1 MLKLLEINGFRTSS
15 TTYGAVEKYIDE
27 NSNYYF
33 ILKFTNFYYADT
45 IYLFKDNIKDISK
58 FNNILRNN
66 GSAII
71 YNFKS
76 SRFSLIGKKLM
87 EIKDDARLYILE
99 DFQVHP
105 YDDEYITYFDINDQT
120 DLSLL
125 DIFKIEWSDDFSN
138 PYWLDLLVA

>member
-15 TTYGAVEKYIDE
+15 STFASVEKYVDE
-27 NSNYYF
+27 KSSYF
-33 ILKFTNFYYADT
+33 ILKFTDFYDRST
-45 IYLFKDNIKDISK
+45 SYLFKDNIKDISK

-76 SRFSLIGKKLM
+76 SRYSLIGKKLM
-87 EIKDDARLYILE
+87 EIKDEAPLYILE
-99 DFQVHP
+99 DFHQHP
-105 YDDEYITYFDINDQT
+105 YDDENITAFDIGEQT
-120 DLSLL
+120 ELSLL

-138 PYWLDLLVA
+138 PYWSELLVA